1 MLDERRGYSIGLFT
15 KPRINEGINALKF
28 VLYSYRAYGDPKLK
42 KPKELKGIKQAFS
55 VDYIRGKCRCQVFI
69 EGNDIWIKHRDY
81 FSPSMKLP
89 TEDIG
94 APLDVLVNKY
104 LDKKKGK
111 KFIYG
116 DAWGAIVLRSE
127 AWIKLENVR
136 YWLREGV
143 FILDVLNELLR
154 QQERLHGWDEYEL
167 CCSDMERFLERM
179 LMQVKK
185 YKKEELQ

>member
-55 VDYIRGKCRCQVFI
+55 VDYIPGKCRCPVYL
-69 EGNDIWIKHRDY
+69 EGNNIWIKHRDY

-94 APLDVLVNKY
+94 APLNVLITKY
-104 LDKKKGK
+104 TDKKKGK
-111 KFIYG
+111 KFIYS
-116 DAWGAIVLRSE
+116 DAWGDIVLRSE
-127 AWIKLENVR
+127 AWIKLENSH
-136 YWLREGV
+136 YWMRKRV
-143 FILDVLNELLR
+143 FVLDILNELLR
-154 QQERLHGWDEYEL
+154 QQERLHGWEPYEL

-179 LMQVKK
+179 IRILSK
-185 YKKEELQ
+185 